1 MGKQWKQWQ
10 TLFSWAPKWMQ
21 MVTCSHE
28 IQRCLLLGRKAM
40 TNLDNLYKSTD
51 ITLLSKVHLVTSMVS
66 PVVMHGYES
75 WTIKKAEHWRNDV
88 LNCCIGEK
96 TWESLGLQVIKLV
109 NLKRNQSWIFI
120 GRTGAEAETPIL
132 WPPDTRTDS
141 LEKTLMLGK
150 IEGGR
155 RRGQQRMRWLDGI
168 TDTMGMSL
176 TRLQELVMDREV
188 WHAAVHGVT
197 NSWTQ
202 LSDWTELNWV

>member
-51 ITLLSKVHLVTSMVS
+51 ITLLTKVHLVTSMVS

-88 LNCCIGEK
+88 LNGGIGEK

-109 NLKRNQSWIFI
+109 NLKRNQSWIWLEGLMLKLKFQYL
-120 GRTGAEAETPIL
+120 GHL
-132 WPPDTRTDS
+132 MWRTDS
-141 LEKTLMLGK
+141 LENTLMFGN
-150 IEGGR
+150 IECR
-155 RRGQQRMRWLDGI
+155 RRKGWQRMRWLDSI
-168 TDTMGMSL
+168 PNWMDMGLSK
-176 TRLQELVMDREV
+176 LQR
-188 WHAAVHGVT
+188 
-197 NSWTQ
+197 
-202 LSDWTELNWV
+202 